1 MCCLIFLACVIHTI
15 SRVTFDFACPP
26 GYRGV
31 KLSVLWYDNI
41 FKVVKADADTPLDTC
56 TSPGVCWYH
65 PIKES
70 PVPRNLP
77 LSQFVVLI
85 HISIGQEYESWK
97 LLSYGLCWLYCRRA
111 RDTQAHHVTP
121 QLLFPDDTGPSQQCY
136 VANAAFR
143 CTKRRAGTSTDNIDD
158 KCNYACEMTVDSS
171 YGSRRNCNE
180 PLTNPSPKP
189 RPVPDSRVRYKVVGY
204 PGNMNTFKQP
214 RAPRSDTDA
223 SREVHGFTA
232 CRYSR
237 CRSRDDGDVID
248 LTGTLL
254 NAK

>member
-1 MCCLIFLACVIHTI
+1 MCLNV
-15 SRVTFDFACPP
+15 
-26 GYRGV
+26 Y
-31 KLSVLWYDNI
+31 SVSSCI
-41 FKVVKADADTPLDTC
+41 VAG
-56 TSPGVCWYH
+56 PGVQ
-65 PIKES
+65 PQGSKAS
-70 PVPRNLP
+70 
-77 LSQFVVLI
+77 LSSEVGIVIILGVSATTALFILAAGI
-85 HISIGQEYESWK
+85 
-97 LLSYGLCWLYCRRA
+97 LYIRRRA